1 MNDPY
6 NVENYSDEDLY
17 KILDINNPSDRELE
31 ARINSLI
38 FKYSNMGNDSGNKL
52 ADFFSNIYDRF
63 FVDIDSSEIKTQEES
78 PKEDENI
85 DYNFDLEYSKGSL
98 NPLLQQT
105 TKRIVSIDS
114 QYRDDKSS
122 LTSDYTFNLSD
133 PLRDVVSLRLYSI
146 QIPYTWYTI
155 NSNYGSNFFYIKGT
169 VPGNNDGNHDYKVEI
184 AIGNYTATELI
195 TAVNNSL
202 TSLSSQPAYSDT
214 NFGNTTITYDYFNS
228 KSSIN
233 LDITKNYNENTYVV
247 EFQTPSPAG
256 GEQQINTYLG
266 LNRNKYYGY
275 RLYSNLR
282 TLQTSQINTNT
293 NLNNKVI
300 DNSNNFIR
308 ILTYVTTN
316 NETLIQNLPNDYISG
331 TEVLNIPS
339 GFTVNND
346 FTINLTNGVYSRSTL
361 TAHIN
366 TVLQNHERLSN
377 SEFVE
382 EEENNIE
389 LGTQYSHYYFNIR
402 LNRFSNNNIVNQKT
416 VVIFPKTS
424 KDRTTPPVFVN
435 IDSLYAFDNFK
446 NELGTIQGESEASID
461 TLDISNNQSIAF
473 SLLNNITNTIFD
485 TDSSANKITL
495 EIPSNTYTTDTYVDN
510 INTIISDFNV
520 TTVNS
525 KNPNGIF
532 NLNNTRAFINNETK
546 LEFRIDI
553 NKIFDISDFNVDVSN
568 TLYDINYTND
578 NSNNDFTLNANDQ
591 LTIPSDN
598 DIIDLSSN
606 NTITNSFNI
615 KSQGYK
621 LKKDKSFLT
630 IKPKPNNGLSSDLS
644 YNFIFDSSFNIAAE
658 DGDYYKLAN
667 VSKLR
672 QYFTSLLASKPEFSG
687 SQITID
693 GGTFNITLVL
703 QLALTE
709 NNYRVEFKE
718 TDISGNT
725 VTPDSTTWKTVLKL
739 EGISYEMN
747 DQQDQVNNYYTIK
760 GNTIESTPLVL
771 TQNNNKIYIY
781 PESENVNSYHS
792 SYGLY
797 DSNYNENN
805 QPNGITLTLDIGDYT
820 RANLINTINSL
831 LTRTLSPNGDAIA
844 LNSNISVTNDITTL
858 SLNINKSYTSNDYR
872 IVFYDPNSF
881 VTFAIGNNVVT
892 STTWDATL
900 GWTLGFRIS
909 TEYYLSDYYNA
920 TNNNYIIIGDNVVS
934 VNLYSYFLIT
944 LDDYN
949 QNHLNDG
956 VVTTT
961 QKESNIELPNYATR
975 ATLRANA
982 ITGEPMVDTIKKN
995 GQNMT
1000 QKELYSAQQVLGSKS
1015 TVQNEAIITTNTSLN
1030 ARTVQYYSKGP
1041 FAKNVFALLPLKLA
1055 GQQNNT
1061 FYVDYG
1067 GTLQNQERTYFGPVN
1082 INRMTVKLMNDKGEL
1097 VNLNGANWS
1106 FSFICEQ
1113 LYQQKKI

>member
-1 MNDPY
+1 MNSNQNDPY
-6 NVENYSDEDLY
+6 NVDNYSDEELY

-38 FKYSNMGNDSGNKL
+38 FKYSNMDNESGNKL

-63 FVDIDSSEIKTQEES
+63 FVDIESNEIEEPAQEQSQKQEE
-78 PKEDENI
+78 NI
-85 DYNFDLEYSKGSL
+85 GYNVDLEYSKGSL

-155 NSNYGSNFFYIKGT
+155 NSNYGSNFFYIKGNA
-169 VPGNNDGNHDYKVEI
+169 PGINDGNHDYKVEI

-195 TAVNNSL
+195 NAVNNSL
-202 TSLSSQPAYSDT
+202 QSLSYQTEYSDT
-214 NFGNTTITYDYFNS
+214 NFGNTKITYDYFNS
-228 KSSIN
+228 KATIN
-233 LDITKNYNENTYVV
+233 IDITKNYNENTYVV
-247 EFQTPSPAG
+247 EFQTS
-256 GEQQINTYLG
+256 ETETQINTYLG

-282 TLQTSQINTNT
+282 TLQTTQINTNT
-293 NLNNKVI
+293 NLNVNII

-308 ILTYVTTN
+308 ILTYVSTN
-316 NETLIQNLPNDYISG
+316 NESLIQYLPDDYISE
-331 TEVLNIPS
+331 TQVLNIPS

-346 FTINLTNGVYSRSTL
+346 FTINLTNGVYSRSSL
-361 TAHIN
+361 TNHIN
-366 TVLQNHERLSN
+366 EVLQNHERLSN
-377 SEFVE
+377 SELKL
-382 EEENNIE
+382 EEENNPEI
-389 LGTQYSHYYFNIR
+389 GTQYSHYYIDIR
-402 LNRFSNNNIVNQKT
+402 LNRFNNNNLVNQKT
-416 VVIFPKTS
+416 VIIFPKTNTE
-424 KDRTTPPVFVN
+424 RPIFVN
-435 IDSLYAFDNFK
+435 VGSLYAFDNFK
-446 NELGTIQGESEASID
+446 NELGSIVSESDASID
-461 TLDISNNQSIAF
+461 TINITNEQTIEF
-473 SLLNNITNTIFD
+473 SLLDNETNTIFD
-485 TDSSANKITL
+485 GNEITL
-495 EIPSNTYTTDTYVDN
+495 TIPSNIYTTDTYIEN
-510 INTIISDFNV
+510 LNTIIRNYNASSIDN
-520 TTVNS
+520 

-532 NLNNTRAFINNETK
+532 NLTNTRAFINNNTEF
-546 LEFRIDI
+546 EFRIDI
-553 NKIFDISDFNVDVSN
+553 NKIFNISDFVVDVGN
-568 TLYDINYTND
+568 TLYDTNYTNN
-578 NSNNDFTLNANDQ
+578 NSGTYFTLNSNALLD
-591 LTIPSDN
+591 SS
-598 DIIDLSSN
+598 IDLSSN
-606 NTITNSFNI
+606 NIVTNTFSV
-615 KSQGYK
+615 KASGYK
-621 LKKDKSFLT
+621 LEKNATFISIKS
-630 IKPKPNNGLSSDLS
+630 KPNSGLSSDLS
-644 YNFIFDSSFNIAAE
+644 YNFVFDSSFNVANTQ
-658 DGDYYKLAN
+658 DPQYYKLN
-667 VSKLR
+667 NISQLN
-672 QYFTSLLASKPEFSG
+672 QYFTALLASKPEFSG
-687 SQITID
+687 SQITINNS
-693 GGTFNITLVL
+693 GTFDITLVV

-709 NNYRVEFKE
+709 DNYHVEFKE
-718 TDISGNT
+718 SSVDTQTSIEFG
-725 VTPDSTTWKTVLKL
+725 STNWKNIL
-739 EGISYEMN
+739 ELNDASYNMSTLN
-747 DQQDQVNNYYTIK
+747 SQNSQNYYKIT
-760 GNTIESTPLVL
+760 GNTISNTKL
-771 TQNNNKIYIY
+771 TLTNNNNKIYIY
-781 PESENVNSYHS
+781 PESSIVNSYHT

-797 DSNYNENN
+797 NNNFDDYN
-805 QPNGITLTLDIGDYT
+805 QSNGITLALPRGSYT
-820 RANLINTINSL
+820 RSQLINSINNL
-831 LTRTLSPNGDAIA
+831 LSSTLSPNGDAIA

-858 SLNINKSYTSNDYR
+858 YLNINKSYTSNDYR
-872 IVFYDPNSF
+872 VVFYDPNSF

-920 TNNNYIIIGDNVVS
+920 TSNNYVITGDNVVS
-934 VNLYSYFLIT
+934 VNLYSYFLII

-961 QKESNIELPNYATR
+961 QKESNMELPNYATR

-982 ITGEPMVDTIKKN
+982 ITGEPIIDTIKKN

-1000 QKELYSAQQVLGSKS
+1000 QKEIYSAQQILSSRS
-1015 TVQNEAIITTNTSLN
+1015 TVQNEAIITTNTSLS

-1041 FAKNVFALLPLKLA
+1041 FAKNVFALLPLKMA

>member
-1 MNDPY
+1 MNNLHNDPY

-38 FKYSNMGNDSGNKL
+38 FKYSNMGNESGNKL

-155 NSNYGSNFFYIKGT
+155 NSNYGSNFFYIKGN

-202 TSLSSQPAYSDT
+202 IGLSSQPVYSDT

-293 NLNNKVI
+293 NLNNKQI
-300 DNSNNFIR
+300 NNSNNFIR

-382 EEENNIE
+382 AQENNIGI
-389 LGTQYSHYYFNIR
+389 GTQYSHYYFNIR
-402 LNRFSNNNIVNQKT
+402 LNRFKNNNVVNQKT
-416 VVIFPKTS
+416 VIIFPKTS
-424 KDRTTPPVFVN
+424 KDLPIFVN
-435 IDSLYAFDNFK
+435 IGSLYAFDNFK

-461 TLDISNNQSIAF
+461 TLDISGNQSIVF
-473 SLLNNITNTIFD
+473 SLLNSTNTIFD

-510 INTIISDFNV
+510 INTIISDYNA

-532 NLNNTRAFINNETK
+532 NLNNTRAFINNETE

-553 NKIFDISDFNVDVSN
+553 NKQFDISDFDIHVSN

-578 NSNNDFTLNANDQ
+578 NYFTLNGN
-591 LTIPSDN
+591 DN
-598 DIIDLSSN
+598 DNGNNIIDLSLN
-606 NTITNSFNI
+606 NTITNSFSRNA
-615 KSQGYK
+615 QGYK
-621 LKKDKSFLT
+621 LEKGATFLT
-630 IKPKPNNGLSSDLS
+630 LKPKENNGLSSDLS
-644 YNFIFDSSFNIAAE
+644 YNFVFDSSYNIAV
-658 DGDYYKLAN
+658 DMDDYYEIKKWKDLKEYFKL
-667 VSKLR
+667 
-672 QYFTSLLASKPEFSG
+672 LLTSKPEFSA
-687 SQITID
+687 SEFRQELNDT
-693 GGTFNITLVL
+693 TFDITLVL

-718 TDISGNT
+718 TDINGNPVT
-725 VTPDSTTWKTVLKL
+725 TPDSTTWKDVLKL
-739 EGISYEMN
+739 EHISYDISSTE
-747 DQQDQVNNYYTIK
+747 QVNNYYTIN
-760 GNTIESTPLVL
+760 GTTIQSTPLEL

-805 QPNGITLTLDIGDYT
+805 QPNGITLTLDTGDYT
-820 RANLINTINSL
+820 RSQLINTINSL
-831 LTRTLSPNGDAIA
+831 LTITLSPNGDAIA
-844 LNSNISVTNDITTL
+844 LNTNISVTNDITTL

-900 GWTLGFRIS
+900 GWTLGFRVS

-982 ITGEPMVDTIKKN
+982 ITGEPIVDTIKKN

>member
-63 FVDIDSSEIKTQEES
+63 FVDIDSSEIKTQDEES

-155 NSNYGSNFFYIKGT
+155 NSNYGSNFFYIKGN

-195 TAVNNSL
+195 TAVNNSI

-293 NLNNKVI
+293 NLNVNII

-382 EEENNIE
+382 AQENNIGI
-389 LGTQYSHYYFNIR
+389 GTQYSHYYFNIR

-416 VVIFPKTS
+416 VVIFPNKS
-424 KDRTTPPVFVN
+424 QDRTTPHVFVN
-435 IDSLYAFDNFK
+435 IGSLYAFDNFK
-446 NELGTIQGESEASID
+446 NELGTIKGESEASID

-473 SLLNNITNTIFD
+473 SLLNSTNTIFD
-485 TDSSANKITL
+485 IDSSANKITL
-495 EIPSNTYTTDTYVDN
+495 EIPSNTYTIDTYVDN

-532 NLNNTRAFINNETK
+532 NLNNTRAFINNKTE

-578 NSNNDFTLNANDQ
+578 NYFTLN
-591 LTIPSDN
+591 DN
-598 DIIDLSSN
+598 DNNNIIDLSLN
-606 NTITNSFNI
+606 NTITNSFSRNG
-615 KSQGYK
+615 KGYK
-621 LKKDKSFLT
+621 LEKGATFLT
-630 IKPKPNNGLSSDLS
+630 LKPKENHGLSSDLS
-644 YNFIFDSSFNIAAE
+644 YNFVFDSSYNIAE
-658 DGDYYKLAN
+658 DRDGYYEIKKWKDLKEYFKL
-667 VSKLR
+667 
-672 QYFTSLLASKPEFSG
+672 LLTSKPEFSA
-687 SQITID
+687 SEFRQEINDT
-693 GGTFNITLVL
+693 TFDITLVL

-718 TDISGNT
+718 TDINGNPVT
-725 VTPDSTTWKTVLKL
+725 TPDSTTWKDVLKL
-739 EGISYEMN
+739 EDISYNMN
-747 DQQDQVNNYYTIK
+747 DQQDQVNNYYDIS

-805 QPNGITLTLDIGDYT
+805 QPNGITLTLDTGDYT
-820 RANLINTINSL
+820 RSQLINTINSL

-844 LNSNISVTNDITTL
+844 LNTNISVTNDITTL

-900 GWTLGFRIS
+900 GWTLGFRVS